1 MTRPRRLIVAITG
14 ASGATYGVRTLE
26 VLHDVPDVETHLV
39 LSDGGRTTLAHE
51 TGMAPDDLAKL
62 ADVVHDDRDLAAP
75 IASGSYRVAGMVVA
89 PCSIRTLSGIATSA
103 SSSLVVRAA
112 DVCLKDRRRLVLLVR
127 ETPLHLGHLR
137 LMTQVTET
145 GAIVFPPSPAMYV
158 HPRSIHDVVDHTIM
172 RVLDQLDVDVDIS
185 PRWHDG

>member
-1 MTRPRRLIVAITG
+1 VIVAITG

-26 VLHDVPDVETHLV
+26 VLADVPDVETHLV
-39 LSDGGRTTLAHE
+39 LSDGGRATLTHE
-51 TGMAPDDLAKL
+51 TGITPDDVAEL

-137 LMTQVTET
+137 LMTHATEA
-145 GAIVFPPSPAMYV
+145 GAIVFPPAPAMYIR
-158 HPRSIHDVVDHTIM
+158 PRSLDDVIDHTVM
-172 RVLDQLDVDVDIS
+172 RVLDQLDIDVDIS